1 MSVSLRP
8 GNWGRLSKERRY
20 HSLKQI
26 PWSIGLNQTLRSN
39 IRQSKW
45 PCITLPLSFLLAFF
59 ILLLKTNDISS
70 QTFKLTKFCQYT
82 INLGDLVRKLLNLP
96 ISVTDY
102 VVNIHGNS
110 GPGNEKCP
118 VKKSTVAP
126 FGPSI
131 KDVWLT
137 RGEGDLGKPDIYC
150 YHSNVFSPGW
160 IPTLK

>member
-1 MSVSLRP
+1 M
-8 GNWGRLSKERRY
+8 
-20 HSLKQI
+20 
-26 PWSIGLNQTLRSN
+26 
-39 IRQSKW
+39 
-45 PCITLPLSFLLAFF
+45 
-59 ILLLKTNDISS
+59 
-70 QTFKLTKFCQYT
+70 
-82 INLGDLVRKLLNLP
+82 VRKLLNLP

-137 RGEGDLGKPDIYC
+137 RGEVDLGKPDIYC
-150 YHSNVFSPGW
+150 YSIVKRGQAGEGE
-160 IPTLK
+160 LKILIFAGRP